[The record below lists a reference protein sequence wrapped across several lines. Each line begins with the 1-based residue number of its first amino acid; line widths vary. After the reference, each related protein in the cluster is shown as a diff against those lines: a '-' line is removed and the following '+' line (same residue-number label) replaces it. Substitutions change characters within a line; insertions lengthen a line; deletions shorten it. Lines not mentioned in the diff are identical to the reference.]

1 MINGF
6 LQAFYG
12 IFDSHFTIHM
22 ASFGQHLKQLR
33 KVKGISQGQLAEL
46 MELDP
51 SHVSRYERDQTQ
63 PSISVAIKFAKVLG
77 VSLNELA
84 YGSEEQFIQD
94 SIEDSELLE
103 LFKQLKGLPKDD
115 LQAVKRMLTAF
126 VFQKDVKQKL
136 GA

>member
-1 MINGF
+1 
-6 LQAFYG
+6 
-12 IFDSHFTIHM
+12 M
-22 ASFGQHLKQLR
+22 ASFGQHLKHIR
-33 KVKGISQGQLAEL
+33 KAKGISQGQLAEL

-63 PSISVAIKFAKVLG
+63 PSISVAIKFAKVLD

-94 SIEDSELLE
+94 SIEDTELLE
-103 LFKQLKGLPKDD
+103 LFKQLKGLPKED
-115 LQAVKRMLTAF
+115 LQAVKRMLNAF